1 MLVDRPIRLYSRC
14 VVDTPAPAA
23 LPGRPPKARLPSPPR
38 TLETA
43 NLFGKELSAITC
55 SHPHPTSVPPIAE
68 RSITKGTAVF
78 DNEEFE
84 ETLAQLEAVDAV
96 RVVRKGGRIVELHV
110 LAAPSKSP
118 KQVARDIQSLAM
130 ARYGV
135 NIDRRVIS
143 VVQLAS
149 DNLKHRTLQRPALV
163 RIREQTDNTRT
174 TLTVTLAWQNGEHIG
189 SASGP
194 DAASARLRLV
204 GEATLQAMES
214 IFADT
219 PPLALDA
226 IGTAGVGMRTALIA
240 VIVFAGKQGEE
251 LVVGSALSSG
261 DHDEAAVKAVLDA
274 LNRRLPALVS

>member
-1 MLVDRPIRLYSRC
+1 
-14 VVDTPAPAA
+14 
-23 LPGRPPKARLPSPPR
+23 
-38 TLETA
+38 
-43 NLFGKELSAITC
+43 
-55 SHPHPTSVPPIAE
+55 
-68 RSITKGTAVF
+68 VF

-84 ETLAQLEAVDAV
+84 ETVAQLDAV
-96 RVVRKGGRIVELHV
+96 EAARVVRKGGRIVELHV

-118 KQVARDIQSLAM
+118 KQVVRDIQSLAM
-130 ARYGV
+130 ARYGM
-135 NIDRRVIS
+135 NIDRRVVS
-143 VVQLAS
+143 VVQLAA
-149 DNLKHRTLQRPALV
+149 DAIQHRTLQRPALV
-163 RIREQTDNTRT
+163 RVREQTEGTRA
-174 TLTVTLAWQNGEHIG
+174 TLTVTLAWQNGEHVG

-194 DAASARLRLV
+194 AAASARLRLV

-214 IFADT
+214 IFTDT

-240 VIVFAGKQGEE
+240 VIVFAGKNGEE

>member
-1 MLVDRPIRLYSRC
+1 M
-14 VVDTPAPAA
+14 
-23 LPGRPPKARLPSPPR
+23 
-38 TLETA
+38 
-43 NLFGKELSAITC
+43 
-55 SHPHPTSVPPIAE
+55 
-68 RSITKGTAVF
+68 F

-84 ETLAQLEAVDAV
+84 ETIAQLDAVEAV
-96 RVVRKGGRIVELHV
+96 RVVRKGGKIVELHV

-135 NIDRRVIS
+135 NVDRRVIS
-143 VVQLAS
+143 VVQLAADS
-149 DNLKHRTLQRPALV
+149 IKHRTLQRPALMRV
-163 RIREQTDNTRT
+163 REERDNTRT

-194 DAASARLRLV
+194 DAASARHRLI
-204 GEATLQAMES
+204 GESTLQTMES

-226 IGTAGVGMRTALIA
+226 IGTAGVGMRTAVIA

-251 LVVGSALSSG
+251 LVVGSALSGG

-274 LNRRLPALVS
+274 LNRRLPTLVS

>member
-1 MLVDRPIRLYSRC
+1 M
-14 VVDTPAPAA
+14 
-23 LPGRPPKARLPSPPR
+23 
-38 TLETA
+38 
-43 NLFGKELSAITC
+43 
-55 SHPHPTSVPPIAE
+55 
-68 RSITKGTAVF
+68 F

-84 ETLAQLEAVDAV
+84 ETIAQLEAVEAV

-118 KQVARDIQSLAM
+118 KQVSRDIQSLAM

-143 VVQLAS
+143 VVQLAADS
-149 DNLKHRTLQRPALV
+149 IKQRTLQRPALM
-163 RIREQTDNTRT
+163 RIREQTDSSRT

-189 SASGP
+189 SATGP

-204 GEATLQAMES
+204 GEATLQAIES

-226 IGTAGVGMRTALIA
+226 IGTASVGMRTALIA

-251 LVVGSALSSG
+251 LVVGSALSAG
-261 DHDEAAVKAVLDA
+261 DEEETAVKAVLDA
-274 LNRRLPALVS
+274 LNRRLPAVSK